1 MLEEQEIICKI
12 EEKLDQT
19 IIVKSRE
26 NIVTISI
33 GKISTGF
40 ENYDLNQLVISAD
53 DLINGEKKK
62 RRVTHTA
69 FKEGEKVVFDE
80 LKIGDYVV
88 HRKYGIGIYI
98 GVNTIKADGTIKDY
112 IKIKYRDNDVLYIP
126 TTDLDIIRKYTGGD
140 KLKPKINKLGTK
152 EWEKQQ
158 QK

>member
-62 RRVTHTA
+62 RRV
-69 FKEGEKVVFDE
+69 
-80 LKIGDYVV
+80 
-88 HRKYGIGIYI
+88 
-98 GVNTIKADGTIKDY
+98 
-112 IKIKYRDNDVLYIP
+112 
-126 TTDLDIIRKYTGGD
+126 YTYSF
-140 KLKPKINKLGTK
+140 
-152 EWEKQQ
+152 
-158 QK
+158 